1 MANPLAP
8 GVYIEEM
15 PFASHLIEG
24 VSTFI
29 AGFVAITGRGPLLG
43 PLTSFFDFQRVAPPN
58 LGVNLPLAVFG
69 FFENR
74 GQQCFISQIAPNDPL
89 ESGLAAL
96 DHQAVSI
103 VCCPDDPTIPNAAA
117 IMAAHC
123 EKRKDR
129 ICILQTPQAV
139 VPVATLQP
147 PVHSSYAVFYY
158 PWITVPSLDRTTS
171 VTIPPCGYL
180 AGVYAE
186 TDIARGVWAEPN
198 NVLLI
203 GATAL
208 SQNLTPAEVTA
219 LNALGVDVIQTI
231 PARGM
236 TVTGNRT
243 TSPNP
248 NYQFIAVRRLMIFVE
263 QSISRGTQWAVLEP
277 NGPALWVAVSSS
289 IQNFLAFV
297 WISGGLKGATQQEA
311 FFVRCDLTTMT
322 QNDISNGRL
331 ILIVGVAPLQLA
343 QFVFLKITIQT

>member
-1 MANPLAP
+1 M
-8 GVYIEEM
+8 GRFWGRYFS
-15 PFASHLIEG
+15 FA
-24 VSTFI
+24 
-29 AGFVAITGRGPLLG
+29 
-43 PLTSFFDFQRVAPPN
+43 DFLRVAPPN
-58 LGVNLPLAVFG
+58 LGVNLPLAVSG
-69 FFENR
+69 FFENG

-96 DHQAVSI
+96 DQQVVSI
-103 VCCPDDPTIPNAAA
+103 VCCPDDPTISNAAA

-147 PVHSSYAVFYY
+147 PVHSSYPVFYY
-158 PWITVPSLDRTTS
+158 PWITVLSLNRTSS

-186 TDIARGVWAEPN
+186 TDNTRGVWTEPN
-198 NVLLI
+198 NVPLM

-263 QSISRGTQWAVLEP
+263 QSISHGTQWAVLEP
-277 NGPALWVAVSSS
+277 NSPALWVAVSSS
-289 IQNFLAFV
+289 IQNFLTGV
-297 WISGGLKGATQQEA
+297 WRMGGLKGATQPEA
-311 FFVRCDLTTMT
+311 FFVRCDLTTTT
-322 QNDISNGRL
+322 QNDINLG
-331 ILIVGVAPLQLA
+331 IVNIVVGFAPLKPA
-343 QFVFLKITIQT
+343 EFVVITIQQMAGQIQT

>member
-1 MANPLAP
+1 MPNPLAP
-8 GVYIEEM
+8 GVYIEEV
-15 PFASHLIEG
+15 PFASHLIGG
-24 VSTFI
+24 VSTSI
-29 AGFVAITGRGPLLG
+29 TGFVAITGRGPLLG
-43 PLTSFFDFQRVAPPN
+43 PLFSFADFLRVAPPN
-58 LGVNLPLAVFG
+58 LGVNLPLAVSG
-69 FFENR
+69 FFENGGR
-74 GQQCFISQIAPNDPL
+74 QCFISQIAPNDPL

-96 DHQAVSI
+96 DQQVLSI

-158 PWITVPSLDRTTS
+158 PWITVLSLNRTTS

-186 TDIARGVWAEPN
+186 TDNARSVWTEPN
-198 NVLLI
+198 NVPLM

-231 PARGM
+231 PVRGM
-236 TVTGNRT
+236 TATGNRT
-243 TSPNP
+243 SSPDP
-248 NYQFIAVRRLMIFVE
+248 NYQFIAVRRLMIFLE

-277 NGPALWVAVSSS
+277 NSPALWVAVSSS
-289 IQNFLAFV
+289 IQNFLTGIWRV
-297 WISGGLKGATQQEA
+297 GGLKGATQQEA
-311 FFVRCDLTTMT
+311 FFVHCDLTTMT
-322 QNDISNGRL
+322 QNDINDGRL
-331 ILIVGVAPLQLA
+331 ILIVGVAPLQPA
-343 QFVFLKITIQT
+343 EFIFLKITIQM